1 MGPLRGR
8 GILITR
14 PARQAGGFA
23 EKIAVLG
30 GRPIIFPAIVI
41 LPPADTAPVARA
53 HATLSGYDYAIFVSA
68 NAVEYGVPDARIW
81 PARLAAFAPGPG
93 TAEALAAVGI
103 ADVRIPQTTFD
114 SEGLLEL
121 PELSAP
127 NAKRIVI
134 FRGEG
139 GREYLGDALA
149 ALGAEVDHV
158 VCYRRSKPAGGA
170 VGLKET
176 FRDGHIDAV
185 TVTSSEGLDNLW
197 ALCDAA
203 ARAAWR
209 RCSTFV
215 PHPRIA
221 SRAREIGLDVVE
233 TAGSDAGLIA
243 GLLEWAAAEPPT
255 ND

>member
-1 MGPLRGR
+1 MGPLRGL

-23 EKIAVLG
+23 EKIGALG

-41 LPPADTAPVARA
+41 LPPSDSAPVARA
-53 HATLSGYDYAIFVSA
+53 HAMLSEYDYAIFVSA
-68 NAVEYGVPDARIW
+68 NAVEYGVPDARSW

-93 TAEALAAVGI
+93 TADALAAVGI
-103 ADVRIPQTTFD
+103 AAVRIPMTRFD

-121 PELSAP
+121 PELA
-127 NAKRIVI
+127 AAGGKRIVI

-139 GREYLGDALA
+139 GREYLGDVLA
-149 ALGAEVDHV
+149 ARGARVDHV
-158 VCYRRSKPAGGA
+158 VCYRRSKPASGA
-170 VGLKET
+170 IGLNET
-176 FRDGHIDAV
+176 FRDGHVDAV
-185 TVTSSEGLDNLW
+185 TITSSEGLDNLW
-197 ALCDAA
+197 ALCDVA

-209 RCSTFV
+209 RCPTFV

-221 SRAREIGLDVVE
+221 GRAREIGLDVVE

-243 GLLEWAAAEPPT
+243 GLLEWAAAQPPA